1 MGKKPKA
8 PDMSWQVQA
17 AQAQENR
24 LAQQQKEIDLK
35 TEQTAM
41 SNTEKLR
48 NIRRR
53 ALGRSILEPTRV
65 AAPPSELSD
74 VEKQKLIEQNLI
86 AENAAVYLRPLSP
99 KKYSR

>member
-17 AQAQENR
+17 AQQQENR
-24 LAQQQKEIDLK
+24 LAQQQREIDIK

-74 VEKQKLIEQNLI
+74 AEKQK
-86 AENAAVYLRPLSP
+86 AAMLALEVEDR
-99 KKYSR
+99 KIRYSKARIKPQ

>member
-17 AQAQENR
+17 AQQQENR
-24 LAQQQKEIDLK
+24 LAQQQREIDIK

-74 VEKQKLIEQNLI
+74 IEKQK
-86 AENAAVYLRPLSP
+86 AAVLALEVKDRVLRQARSGIKP
-99 KKYSR
+99 K

>member
-17 AQAQENR
+17 AQQQEDR
-24 LAQQQKEIDLK
+24 LMQQQREINAK

-74 VEKQKLIEQNLI
+74 AEKQK
-86 AENAAVYLRPLSP
+86 AAILALEVEDR
-99 KKYSR
+99 KIRYSRSRIKPQ

>member
-17 AQAQENR
+17 AQQQEDR
-24 LAQQQKEIDLK
+24 LMQQQREINAK

-53 ALGRSILEPTRV
+53 ALGRSILEPIRV

-74 VEKQKLIEQNLI
+74 VEKQKLIEQTLI
-86 AENAAVYLRPLSP
+86 AENEAVRRRPLSP
-99 KKYSR
+99 ITYN

>member
-17 AQAQENR
+17 AQQQEDR
-24 LAQQQKEIDLK
+24 LMQQQREINAK

-53 ALGRSILEPTRV
+53 ALGRSVLEPIRV

-74 VEKQKLIEQNLI
+74 VEKQKLIEQTLI
-86 AENAAVYLRPLSP
+86 AENEAVRRRPLSP
-99 KKYSR
+99 ITYN

>member
-1 MGKKPKA
+1 MGKKSKE
-8 PDMSWQVQA
+8 PDMSWQMEA
-17 AQAQENR
+17 AQLQEKR
-24 LAQQQKEIDLK
+24 LAQQQREIDIK

-74 VEKQKLIEQNLI
+74 AEKQK
-86 AENAAVYLRPLSP
+86 AAILALEVEDR
-99 KKYSR
+99 KIRYSRSRIKPQ

>member
-17 AQAQENR
+17 AQLQENR
-24 LAQQQKEIDLK
+24 LAQQQREIDLK

-41 SNTEKLR
+41 ANTEKLR

-74 VEKQKLIEQNLI
+74 AEKQK
-86 AENAAVYLRPLSP
+86 AAILALEVADREIR
-99 KKYSR
+99 YSKARIKPQ

>member
-17 AQAQENR
+17 AQQQENR
-24 LAQQQKEIDLK
+24 LAQQQREIDIK

-74 VEKQKLIEQNLI
+74 VEKQK
-86 AENAAVYLRPLSP
+86 AAILALEVADREIR
-99 KKYSR
+99 YSKARIKPQ

>member
-17 AQAQENR
+17 AQQQEDR
-24 LAQQQKEIDLK
+24 LMQQQREINAK

-48 NIRRR
+48 SIRRR
-53 ALGRSILEPTRV
+53 ALGRSILEPIRV

-74 VEKQKLIEQNLI
+74 VEKQKLIEQTLI
-86 AENAAVYLRPLSP
+86 AENEAVRRRPLLP
-99 KKYSR
+99 RTYN

>member
-17 AQAQENR
+17 AQLQENR
-24 LAQQQKEIDLK
+24 LAQQQREIDIK

-74 VEKQKLIEQNLI
+74 AEKQKAAILALEVKNRVLR
-86 AENAAVYLRPLSP
+86 NAR
-99 KKYSR
+99 SRIKPE